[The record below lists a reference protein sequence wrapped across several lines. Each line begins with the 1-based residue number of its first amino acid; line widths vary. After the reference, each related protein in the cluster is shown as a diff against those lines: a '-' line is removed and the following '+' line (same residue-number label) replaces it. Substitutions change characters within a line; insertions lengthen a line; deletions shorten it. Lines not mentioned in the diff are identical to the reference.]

1 MQKTGWKEALRR
13 AAAAGEPLDAPQ
25 LTLEG
30 GEELLLERHQ
40 GIIEYSPASVTVA
53 AGAFTL
59 HVAGDG
65 LTLRSMDAA
74 ALRLHGRIDSLT
86 LLRENG

>member
-1 MQKTGWKEALRR
+1 MRNEIA
-13 AAAAGEPLDAPQ
+13 
-25 LTLEG
+25 
-30 GEELLLERHQ
+30 
-40 GIIEYSPASVTVA
+40 IIMA